1 MTNHPSKDRPDPI
14 SRYIGIGLIIVCPV
28 LILLPPRKLDGYTLS
43 LVLGTLGGIHLIR
56 QEGAAERAQREALLS
71 GFPTERAAHV
81 HQMFK
86 EKQQR
91 EGRNPEERGL
101 LKRLWMG
108 QETEGWK
115 ERRLQEER
123 EALKDGRGY
132 SGLIKEQIWEVWNQQ
147 KSESNDRKKGK

>member
-1 MTNHPSKDRPDPI
+1 MTNLPPEDRQNLVT
-14 SRYIGIGLIIVCPV
+14 RYIGIGLTIICPV

-43 LVLGTLGGIHLIR
+43 LALGTLGGIHLIR
-56 QEGAAERAQREALLS
+56 QGGAAERAQRDALLS
-71 GFPTERAAHV
+71 GFPTERAAQV
-81 HQMFK
+81 HQIFK
-86 EKQQR
+86 EKR
-91 EGRNPEERGL
+91 EQEGKIPKETGL

-132 SGLIKEQIWEVWNQQ
+132 SGLIMDQVWEVWNQK
-147 KSESNDRKKGK
+147 KSESNDRKDEK